1 MDIIEKFDDLEFQD
15 EENEEIKESSADEL
29 GKIVSYNVANTVE
42 VLKFKID
49 NNEIDLKPE
58 FQRDFVWDINR
69 ASLFI
74 DSLLIGLP
82 IPSIFLGKSKDD
94 ETYKVIDGQQRLKY
108 ITIYVLATRFL
119 EGSVKQ
125 IIYNCCIMRGDT
137 PVQLTALD
145 SELKKFNNPEYSNI
159 HDEVLKHL
167 NFNITGGF
175 NNGSFTS
182 KDISFLNEIVRNRHR
197 NVHASYDSSTWYS
210 KNLKD
215 ITNDFQK
222 EYIGLL
228 NILSYLDRICWDG
241 QNGKFHV

>member
-1 MDIIEKFDDLEFQD
+1 MPLNSPDIQTFKSDLDNNIE
-15 EENEEIKESSADEL
+15 A
-29 GKIVSYNVANTVE
+29 
-42 VLKFKID
+42 VLKLKTDSHANIKI
-49 NNEIDLKPE
+49 
-58 FQRDFVWDINR
+58 Q
-69 ASLFI
+69 
-74 DSLLIGLP
+74 SLLN
-82 IPSIFLGKSKDD
+82 
-94 ETYKVIDGQQRLKY
+94 

-125 IIYNCCIMRGDT
+125 IIYNCSIMRGDT
-137 PVQLTALD
+137 VAQLTTLD

-159 HDEVLKHL
+159 HDEIVKHL
-167 NFNITGGF
+167 NFDITEGF

-210 KNLKD
+210 RNLKD

-228 NILSYLDRICWDG
+228 NILTYLDKICWDG
-241 QNGKFHV
+241 ATNKFKV